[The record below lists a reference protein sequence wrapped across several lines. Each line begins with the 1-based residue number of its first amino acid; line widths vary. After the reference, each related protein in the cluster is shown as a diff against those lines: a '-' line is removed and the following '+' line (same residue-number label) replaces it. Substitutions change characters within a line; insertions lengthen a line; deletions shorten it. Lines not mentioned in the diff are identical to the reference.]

1 MSGTSLDGM
10 DIVLIEQGD
19 RTTLLA
25 SHYLPMPAGLREDI
39 LALCVPGPDEIARAA
54 EVEQRWVALAA
65 QGVRELLLQ
74 QQMSPTES
82 VPSAVTVKPSGMN
95 PLATSRCRSATPPC
109 WRS

>member
-1 MSGTSLDGM
+1 MIALC
-10 DIVLIEQGD
+10 
-19 RTTLLA
+19 LLA

-65 QGVRELLLQ
+65 RACANCCSSRMSPDGVRAIGGHGQTIRHE
-74 QQMSPTES
+74 
-82 VPSAVTVKPSGMN
+82 